1 MKVVAM
7 KFLSVRLR
15 FPSVRH
21 IGVVL
26 AMIMC
31 ATYVLAFFNMR
42 REIYRVQF
50 DFTYLKSADYT
61 VFFAVWDS
69 SSDLL
74 LMGWGVQAHPVR
86 LVDFLF

>member
-42 REIYRVQF
+42 REIYMSFVDPSQTINEDVRCVVEKRR
-50 DFTYLKSADYT
+50 T
-61 VFFAVWDS
+61 
-69 SSDLL
+69 DLV
-74 LMGWGVQAHPVR
+74 GIIY
-86 LVDFLF
+86 